1 VQGAQKHL
9 EKLKKEMVVLLQLHK
24 DNPDD
29 QDGQLPQP
37 ELKQCGVVKR
47 ACVVANAHF
56 LPAQI
61 DLDNPEGKE
70 QLLPLIDGEAEE
82 GEEEEEEEEDEEEG
96 EED

>member
-1 VQGAQKHL
+1 MQGAQKHL

-29 QDGQLPQP
+29 PDGQLPQP

-56 LPAQI
+56 LPSQI
-61 DLDNPEGKE
+61 DLDNPEGTD
-70 QLLPLIDGEAEE
+70 QRALIDGEAEE
-82 GEEEEEEEEDEEEG
+82 GEEDEEDEEDEEEG